1 MSFGHLAHAKPS
13 LEVTVVTGPHAD
25 VATFTSNA
33 AIAAGQVVML
43 DITKTTLSDREKYVI
58 ASTAALAGTAI
69 GVALEAA
76 TGAEEVIRV
85 CIAGYCEGV
94 SCAASVT
101 AGEAVYAADT
111 GQIDDTGAGA
121 TMPAF
126 GVALE
131 GVGDTAVNT
140 AATYIFRRY

>member
-13 LEVTVVTGPHAD
+13 LEVAIVTGPNAD

-43 DITKTTLSDREKYVI
+43 DITMGTVSDREKYVI

-76 TGAEEVIRV
+76 TGAGELIRV

-101 AGEAVYAADT
+101 AGEAVYAADA

-121 TMPAF
+121 TMPCF
-126 GVALE
+126 GVAL
-131 GVGDTAVNT
+131 DALDAVANT
-140 AATYIFRRY
+140 APVYIFRRY

>member
-13 LEVTVVTGPHAD
+13 LEVPIVTGPHAD

-43 DITKTTLSDREKYVI
+43 DITLTTVSDREKYVI
-58 ASTAALAGTAI
+58 ASTAALGAAAI

-94 SCAASVT
+94 SCAAGVA
-101 AGEAVYAADT
+101 AGDSLYADDT
-111 GQIDDTGAGA
+111 GQVDDTAAAA
-121 TMPAF
+121 TLPVF
-126 GVALE
+126 GVALSALDA
-131 GVGDTAVNT
+131 VANTCTA
-140 AATYIFRRY
+140 YIYRNY

>member
-13 LEVTVVTGPHAD
+13 LEVPIVAGPHAD

-43 DITKTTLSDREKYVI
+43 DITMTTVSDREKYVI
-58 ASTAALAGTAI
+58 PSTALLAGTAI

-76 TGAEEVIRV
+76 TGAEELIRV

-94 SCAASVT
+94 SCAGGVT
-101 AGEAVYAADT
+101 AGEAVYAADA
-111 GQIDDTGAGA
+111 GQVDDTGAGA
-121 TMPAF
+121 TMPCF
-126 GVALE
+126 G
-131 GVGDTAVNT
+131 GP
-140 AATYIFRRY
+140 

>member
-13 LEVTVVTGPHAD
+13 LEVAIVTGPHAD

-43 DITKTTLSDREKYVI
+43 DITMTTVSDREKYVI
-58 ASTAALAGTAI
+58 ASTGALGSAAI

-76 TGAEEVIRV
+76 TGADELIRV

-94 SCAASVT
+94 SCAAGVA
-101 AGEAVYAADT
+101 AGESLYADNA
-111 GQIDDTGAGA
+111 GQVDDDAFAA
-121 TMPAF
+121 TLPVF
-126 GVALE
+126 GVALSDLD
-131 GVGDTAVNT
+131 GVANTCTA
-140 AATYIFRRY
+140 YIFRRY

>member
-13 LEVTVVTGPHAD
+13 LEVGIVTGPHAD

-43 DITKTTLSDREKYVI
+43 DITMTTVSDREKYVI
-58 ASTAALAGTAI
+58 ASTAALGGAAI

-76 TGAEEVIRV
+76 TGAGELIRV

-94 SCAASVT
+94 SCAGGVT
-101 AGEAVYAADT
+101 AGETVYPANT
-111 GQIDDTGAGA
+111 GQVDDVAA
-121 TMPAF
+121 ASILPPF
-126 GVALE
+126 GVALSDVD
-131 GVGDTAVNT
+131 GVANTCTA
-140 AATYIFRRY
+140 YIFRKY